1 MNESIDVEE
10 KAHLTL
16 SGHTV
21 LHIVE
26 VDGKRL
32 AITESCS
39 QHDDEQYCD
48 HVSCSIVKIKE

>member
-16 SGHTV
+16 PGHTV

-48 HVSCSIVKIKE
+48 HVSCSIVQIKE

>member
-10 KAHLTL
+10 KANLTL

-26 VDGKRL
+26 VDGKLL
-32 AITESCS
+32 AITESSCS
-39 QHDDEQYCD
+39 RHGEVQYCD
-48 HVSCSIVKIKE
+48 HVSCSIVQI

>member
-48 HVSCSIVKIKE
+48 HVICSIVQIKE